1 MVEAGVQRNRDLIVF
16 SDANLLDARMPIS
29 YSVEND
35 KAIPKNPTR
44 ISRYGFYYRL
54 RFDRTNS
61 DDGTN

>member
-1 MVEAGVQRNRDLIVF
+1 MVEAGVQGDRDFVVF
-16 SDANLLDARMPIS
+16 SDTNLLDARMPIL
-29 YSVEND
+29 YSTEND

-54 RFDRTNS
+54 RFNRTDS